1 MKRYEGVECTVPFLG
16 YALGY
21 LVITLPQPLALV
33 VYKLRTGNKKMV
45 TREYF

>member
-1 MKRYEGVECTVPFLG
+1 MKRYEGVGCTVPFLG

-21 LVITLPQPLALV
+21 LVITLPQPLHGFSR
-33 VYKLRTGNKKMV
+33 KLRTGNKMV